1 MHKVG
6 RTLPRHDEAQVFSG
20 LTLCGPTLLSL
31 AHVQF
36 PLTSYLWPRRHWSL
50 VVQLTR
56 REVDG
61 RFRQSFMGGLWL
73 VITPL
78 AMLVVLTLVFRHV
91 MGVRWPG
98 LLQEESHLAF
108 ALRLYA
114 GLALFQFF
122 ADGVNRAPTLVLS
135 QPQLVKKVVFPLELL
150 AWVNVGSALV
160 GLLVSG
166 VLLLAGTAWMQGGL
180 SWSVLALPLVWLPMV
195 PLLLGLG
202 WLLSGMGTYVRDVG
216 QILGPVLSAMMFLT
230 PIFFPVEALP
240 ERFRSYMVANP
251 LAEPIT
257 QTRRVLFEGLWP
269 DWHAWLMHALV
280 CLLVAVVG
288 AAWFARVRR
297 GFADVV

>member
-1 MHKVG
+1 M
-6 RTLPRHDEAQVFSG
+6 L
-20 LTLCGPTLLSL
+20 
-31 AHVQF
+31 
-36 PLTSYLWPRRHWSL
+36 YLWPRKHWSL
-50 VVQLTR
+50 VTQLTR
-56 REVDG
+56 REVDS
-61 RFRQSFMGGLWL
+61 RFRQSLMGGLWL

-78 AMLVVLTLVFRHV
+78 AMLLVLTLVFRQV

-98 LLQEESHLAF
+98 LSHEESHLAF

-122 ADGVNRAPTLVLS
+122 ADAVNRAPMLVLS

-166 VLLLAGTAWMQGGL
+166 ALLLAGVVWLQGGL
-180 SWSVLALPLVWLPMV
+180 PVSALALPLVWLPMV

-230 PIFFPVEALP
+230 PIFFPVESLPAGVRGWMAL
-240 ERFRSYMVANP
+240 NP

-257 QTRRVLFEGLWP
+257 QTRRVLLEGAWP
-269 DWHAWLMHALV
+269 VWDAWALHAAV
-280 CLLVAVVG
+280 CMAVAVLG